1 MTPQH
6 VSKRIVLA
14 RIAIVDKM
22 LERIGRL
29 PLEGLEAF
37 LADDRNVSAAESNLR
52 RALEALLDV
61 GRHILAKGYAS
72 GVTEY
77 KEIVTELL
85 HHQVITK
92 AEATQMYKM
101 AGYRNRMVH
110 LYHEVT
116 EQEIYVICTKH
127 LGDIVTIRN
136 AYQRWLEAHLDQVDD
151 LL

>member
-6 VSKRIVLA
+6 VSRKIVLD
-14 RIAIVDKM
+14 RLAIVDKM
-22 LERIGRL
+22 VERIGRL
-29 PLEGLEAF
+29 PLASLAIF

-52 RALEALLDV
+52 RALEALLDI
-61 GRHILAKGYAS
+61 GRHILAKGFAS

-92 AEATQMYKM
+92 AEAEQMYKM

-116 EQEIYVICTKH
+116 EQEIYTICSQH
-127 LGDIVTIRN
+127 LGDVVMIRK
-136 AYQRWLEAHLDQVDD
+136 AYQRWLEAHLDQVNDQ
-151 LL
+151 L